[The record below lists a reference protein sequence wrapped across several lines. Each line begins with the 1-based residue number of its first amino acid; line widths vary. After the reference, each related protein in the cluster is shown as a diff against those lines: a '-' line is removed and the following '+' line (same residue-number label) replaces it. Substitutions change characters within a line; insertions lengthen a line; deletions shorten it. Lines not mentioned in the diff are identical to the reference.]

1 MVFERVFVSEN
12 QKERDLLSV
21 YFSALDKLPKN
32 QVRTL
37 VEASNAQLKSISG
50 AEKMLSSVYGI
61 SLSAMSFF
69 TDPTISQLTSGLPSQ
84 NVDLSAMS
92 FPRKCGIRFNP
103 DFMNKYHLV
112 GFVAKWSAYEDINF
126 TKRYGKEFDH
136 QDVVSRTG
144 WTRYYFEGKFPNDKA
159 YIKLELYNSKTD
171 MLNRVFYFEFTKSY
185 RTTVDGRF
193 YMKDRVLNEKIISDG
208 FLIELKK
215 YSKKDGSIVFKQ
227 ANTTFEQR
235 KFVRIMDD
243 AEEQII
249 KINAIRQT
257 MVKYTERPKMIFAIT
272 PPHLKKYARII
283 LIMIKQMV
291 DLNFDSSY
299 LTKESQKPLLKTRF
313 MLDELGNLESD
324 GKGISGFT
332 TLLSI
337 GLGQSQE
344 FHLILQ
350 TLQQLKD
357 LYGDTSDKTIQGNAQ
372 PLYSKILTPNGWVK
386 MGDIKVG
393 DEVLTPFGTVT
404 KVVGVYPK
412 GIRKVYRLTLR
423 DGSTTDCCN
432 EHLWQIDNRDIVTT
446 DELYN
451 LVVNK
456 GMSIK
461 LPILEPVFFNEFD
474 IPIDPYSFGYSL
486 VHSYKAIPD
495 SYKYNSIDV
504 RLDLLRGFFDSYFGF
519 KTYEDFNIIVS
530 NFDLAKDIQFIIKS
544 LGGSCYLKNTV
555 SGAMIFDI
563 YCPILGL
570 GKYLDF
576 NTIKSIDFV
585 GYDEVQCI
593 KVEDKRHLYITDDFI
608 PTHNTSNIIYIKSS
622 DDSLIDTFVKMT
634 GVTHRVYGS
643 SKTVTR
649 DLEKLW
655 MKNKGEVSLSYSAV
669 EEPVISYND
678 FYFIAER
685 NSIVLRAGDP
695 PVWNRNETILPM
707 AWRLYKDTIKLPG
720 KEFTL
725 STIPSLSNITDFD
738 IRKNQPDFGKMFTK
752 KLEQAAEVERAVD
765 RYAEVYGYSDYD
777 IAQLDPDLYADDIM
791 DIIRDCMEAKNED
804 FSDDFRPYDPEFDEK
819 PSVSFD
825 RSKLVNNNR
834 TSNYSLASG
843 STSNE
848 EFKKAYIENEKNE
861 KIKNAKIYA
870 GGLVSRSDLYDPHGG
885 GCLGTYD
892 ECIIASYVSCMTD
905 FSNSVDFEV
914 ENGTRILRLRKN
926 GEILINVEGMTQ
938 AAIDKINKEI
948 GDPNSRSFGNKKLT
962 LDDATKYKVTPAF
975 IEYLISLDS
984 WKGIAGGS
992 FEDKMR
998 ESVANFINESNGEKR
1013 DKNY

>member
-1 MVFERVFVSEN
+1 M
-12 QKERDLLSV
+12 
-21 YFSALDKLPKN
+21 
-32 QVRTL
+32 RTN
-37 VEASNAQLKSISG
+37 E
-50 AEKMLSSVYGI
+50 
-61 SLSAMSFF
+61 
-69 TDPTISQLTSGLPSQ
+69 
-84 NVDLSAMS
+84 
-92 FPRKCGIRFNP
+92 
-103 DFMNKYHLV
+103 
-112 GFVAKWSAYEDINF
+112 
-126 TKRYGKEFDH
+126 
-136 QDVVSRTG
+136 TG
-144 WTRYYFEGKFPNDKA
+144 
-159 YIKLELYNSKTD
+159 
-171 MLNRVFYFEFTKSY
+171 M
-185 RTTVDGRF
+185 
-193 YMKDRVLNEKIISDG
+193 
-208 FLIELKK
+208 
-215 YSKKDGSIVFKQ
+215 
-227 ANTTFEQR
+227 
-235 KFVRIMDD
+235 
-243 AEEQII
+243 
-249 KINAIRQT
+249 
-257 MVKYTERPKMIFAIT
+257 
-272 PPHLKKYARII
+272 
-283 LIMIKQMV
+283 
-291 DLNFDSSY
+291 
-299 LTKESQKPLLKTRF
+299 
-313 MLDELGNLESD
+313 LGNLESD

-404 KVVGVYPK
+404 KIVGVYPK

-432 EHLWQIDNRDIVTT
+432 EHLWEIENHKDSIVETK
-446 DELYN
+446 
-451 LVVNK
+451 VVDTEHLRCLITN
-456 GMSIK
+456 SNSSIRLPEIK
-461 LPILEPVFFNEFD
+461 LSNLNKDSLFTDGYNYETL
-474 IPIDPYSFGYSL
+474 IDSLYELLNDVNFIIDSSFAENLRTAVRLIGGRIEIKPLDDKLSDKYEI
-486 VHSYKAIPD
+486 VRFYIPD
-495 SYKYNSIDV
+495 LNGDNP
-504 RLDLLRGFFDSYFGF
+504 DL
-519 KTYEDFNIIVS
+519 
-530 NFDLAKDIQFIIKS
+530 
-544 LGGSCYLKNTV
+544 
-555 SGAMIFDI
+555 
-563 YCPILGL
+563 
-570 GKYLDF
+570 
-576 NTIKSIDFV
+576 NTIKSIDFI

-593 KVEDKRHLYITDDFI
+593 KVEDERHLYITDDFI

-804 FSDDFRPYDPEFDEK
+804 FSDDFRPYDPELDEK
-819 PSVSFD
+819 PGVSFD
-825 RSKLVNNNR
+825 RSKLLNNNR
-834 TSNYSLASG
+834 TSSYLTSG

-926 GEILINVEGMTQ
+926 GEVLINVEGMTQ
-938 AAIDKINKEI
+938 DAIDKINKEI

-962 LDDATKYKVTPAF
+962 LDDATKYRVTPAF
-975 IEYLISLDS
+975 IEYLIGLDS

-998 ESVANFINESNGEKR
+998 ESVSNFINESNGEKR